1 MAEQGVQD
9 NTRRI
14 RRQVLQHYWRKNM
27 WTMFV
32 LLTIW
37 AVVGLGFG
45 VLLADQL
52 NAVSIGG
59 FPLGFWFAQ
68 QGSILV
74 FVLLILVYALLMNL
88 FDRQYHGDIA
98 RQSTEQGDSAT
109 N

>member
-9 NTRRI
+9 KTRRI
-14 RRQVLQHYWRKNM
+14 RRQVLQRYWRKNM

-88 FDRQYHGDIA
+88 FDRQYHGDIT
-98 RQSTEQGDSAT
+98 RQLSKHGGSTT

>member
-14 RRQVLQHYWRKNM
+14 RRQVLQRYWRKNM

-74 FVLLILVYALLMNL
+74 FVLLILAYALLMNL

-98 RQSTEQGDSAT
+98 RQLNKQGGSTT